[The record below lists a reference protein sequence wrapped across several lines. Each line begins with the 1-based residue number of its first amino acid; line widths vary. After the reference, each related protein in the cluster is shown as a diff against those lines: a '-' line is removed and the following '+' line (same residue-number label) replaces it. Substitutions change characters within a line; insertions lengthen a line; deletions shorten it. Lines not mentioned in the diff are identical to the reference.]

1 MAENKAFQVEKTV
14 NMMLRMQMLQFRD
27 FSNVILSPFSL
38 EVLVFSLLP
47 GISGKCLEDV
57 SNFLF
62 GRVVPMQEVNE
73 AIRCYKLAVNHI
85 NALEKVDFKM
95 NNYIY
100 ISDQYNVNQNYV
112 DFVYTNLN
120 TRVKEINF
128 MDENL
133 ELYNIIDKDIRNA
146 THGHCELKF
155 RPCKQY
161 DGKFQSSI
169 GEPMVRYTVQISHFK
184 FCQDNPDFY
193 YIEMPYK
200 NESMNLCIILPKQ
213 GYTLRSVLNNLNYN
227 TLMNLFKTSVLTM
240 CEVHLPDVKLQANL
254 DLAYVLQICGLTKV
268 FEEEGADFS
277 KMTTNPKGLF
287 LESVM
292 TNSDL
297 FLQDL
302 TQISTSIHMLP
313 EPPPP
318 TIAPTILIDRP
329 FMYFVNCEMKQH
341 TAVLFSGNVNVYE

>member
-133 ELYNIIDKDIRNA
+133 ELYNIIDKDIR
-146 THGHCELKF
+146 
-155 RPCKQY
+155 
-161 DGKFQSSI
+161 
-169 GEPMVRYTVQISHFK
+169 
-184 FCQDNPDFY
+184 
-193 YIEMPYK
+193 
-200 NESMNLCIILPKQ
+200 
-213 GYTLRSVLNNLNYN
+213 
-227 TLMNLFKTSVLTM
+227 
-240 CEVHLPDVKLQANL
+240 
-254 DLAYVLQICGLTKV
+254 
-268 FEEEGADFS
+268 
-277 KMTTNPKGLF
+277 
-287 LESVM
+287 
-292 TNSDL
+292 
-297 FLQDL
+297 
-302 TQISTSIHMLP
+302 
-313 EPPPP
+313 
-318 TIAPTILIDRP
+318 
-329 FMYFVNCEMKQH
+329 
-341 TAVLFSGNVNVYE
+341 